1 MASLNQTLE
10 GVIQQGTAQTAKL
23 GRPAAGKTGTTDAE
37 RDVWFV
43 GYVPQLS
50 VAVWAGN
57 DNYSRIGRGATGG
70 NYVAPVWRSFM
81 QRALKGV
88 PPQDFA
94 PPSNFSKPTGF

>member
-1 MASLNQTLE
+1 GAN
-10 GVIQQGTAQTAKL
+10 L

-50 VAVWAGN
+50 TAVWVGN
-57 DNYSRIGRGATGG
+57 DNYSRIGAGATGG
-70 NYVAPVWRSFM
+70 TLAVPVWRSFM

-88 PPQDFA
+88 PSQDFS
-94 PPSNFSKPTGF
+94 PPSQFAKPTGF